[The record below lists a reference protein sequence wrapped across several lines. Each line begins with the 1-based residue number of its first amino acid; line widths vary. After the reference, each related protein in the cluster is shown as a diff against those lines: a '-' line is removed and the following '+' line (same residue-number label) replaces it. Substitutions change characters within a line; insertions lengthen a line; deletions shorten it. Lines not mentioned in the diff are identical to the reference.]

1 MNGVSCLEPEF
12 FAEIISQLRERWSD
26 IDQRRLRLDET
37 AQLRSQIAIASRGGI
52 EAVRTLPHPEQ
63 LRSGR
68 MSHDTPGQPFQA
80 SPLDSSRYL
89 STGTP
94 PVKSGSLP
102 KTLSQVNAD

>member
-12 FAEIISQLRERWSD
+12 FAEISSHFCERWSD